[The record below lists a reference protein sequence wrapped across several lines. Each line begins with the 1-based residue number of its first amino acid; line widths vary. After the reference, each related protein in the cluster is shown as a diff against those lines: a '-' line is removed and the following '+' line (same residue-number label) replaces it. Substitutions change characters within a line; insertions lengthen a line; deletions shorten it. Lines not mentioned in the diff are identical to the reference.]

1 MHAHFLDFHFYFY
14 VMLVHVYV
22 WFSPL
27 SFWVKLRLNGVK
39 ISVWLMGDQMMKFP
53 QIFRA
58 KEDPKHPLWVTTE
71 DWEQSPGCRRHVPAV
86 NRASVNSQPWRVPRS
101 TVDTSPV
108 DRRELGGCLDV
119 QVRGPSSLPCF
130 TLQSPFW
137 PFLTH
142 FQPRLIF
149 KTSPNHF

>member
-27 SFWVKLRLNGVK
+27 SFWVKLRLNGVRLVFGWWEIK
-39 ISVWLMGDQMMKFP
+39 WWSFPKFSGQKKTP
-53 QIFRA
+53 NTHCGWQ
-58 KEDPKHPLWVTTE
+58 PKTGNNLPVVAGT
-71 DWEQSPGCRRHVPAV
+71 S
-86 NRASVNSQPWRVPRS
+86 PRS
-101 TVDTSPV
+101 TGPVSTVDCGESRSTMDTSPV
-108 DRRELGGCLDV
+108 DRGELGGCLIV
-119 QVRGPSSLPCF
+119 QVRGPGSLPCF